1 MMNLYDFV
9 DECRANGLT
18 AQEAEEQYDEY
29 CRECAERYNDFLDD
43 YYSRPDVCAGW
54 AQQDLIDSYRRER

>member
-9 DECRANGLT
+9 DECREQGMST
-18 AQEAEEQYDEY
+18 EEALDEWERARNEREQAFFE
-29 CRECAERYNDFLDD
+29 D

-54 AQQDLIDSYRRER
+54 AQQDLIDMRMRER